1 MRPTCKSAASVG
13 DPELAF
19 DVALH
24 DAGVFLRDDLAVVR
38 LRVLDVVHLA
48 FAIWGIFAW
57 KVKDTRPSV

>member
-38 LRVLDVVHLA
+38 LRVLDTVHLA
-48 FAIWGIFAW
+48 FAI
-57 KVKDTRPSV
+57 

>member
-1 MRPTCKSAASVG
+1 MRPTFKSAASAR
-13 DPELAF
+13 DYELAL

-24 DAGVFLRDDLAVVR
+24 DARVFLRGDLAVVR